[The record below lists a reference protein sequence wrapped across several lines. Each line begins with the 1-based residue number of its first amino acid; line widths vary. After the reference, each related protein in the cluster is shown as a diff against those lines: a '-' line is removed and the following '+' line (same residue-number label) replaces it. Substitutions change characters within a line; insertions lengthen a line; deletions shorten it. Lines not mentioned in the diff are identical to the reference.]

1 MQISVRTVLGGLGVQ
16 LTMGLV
22 VMRWQGGNDAIA
34 WVARLVT
41 TFLEFGLVGAEF
53 VFGESLWDHAFAWAL
68 DRAPDATPEPPRTD
82 LEVPSSDDP
91 EEIAAE
97 LGLASFSTR
106 DELQRARRR
115 FMWRNHPDRKPEL
128 PAALA
133 NRRVA
138 IANMLIDRALR
149 GLSSGGRSS

>member
-1 MQISVRTVLGGLGVQ
+1 MRDRKSFGHILETLDAPRRDDASDRAFANPLSTAAAPIPSDAADDPGVE
-16 LTMGLV
+16 
-22 VMRWQGGNDAIA
+22 N
-34 WVARLVT
+34 
-41 TFLEFGLVGAEF
+41 
-53 VFGESLWDHAFAWAL
+53 LWDHAFAWAL
-68 DRAPDATPEPPRTD
+68 DRAPDATLEPPRTD

>member
-1 MQISVRTVLGGLGVQ
+1 MRDRKSFGHILETLDAPRRDDASDRAFANPLSTAAAPIPSDAADDPGVEN
-16 LTMGLV
+16 V
-22 VMRWQGGNDAIA
+22 
-34 WVARLVT
+34 
-41 TFLEFGLVGAEF
+41 
-53 VFGESLWDHAFAWAL
+53 WDHAFAWAL
-68 DRAPDATPEPPRTD
+68 DRAPDAPLEPPRTD

-115 FMWRNHPDRKPEL
+115 FMWRNHPDRRPKIST
-128 PAALA
+128 ALA

>member
-1 MQISVRTVLGGLGVQ
+1 
-16 LTMGLV
+16 
-22 VMRWQGGNDAIA
+22 MRDRKSFGHILETLDAPRRDDASDRAFANPLSTAAAPIPSD
-34 WVARLVT
+34 VADDP
-41 TFLEFGLVGAEF
+41 GAEN
-53 VFGESLWDHAFAWAL
+53 LWDHAFAWAL
-68 DRAPDATPEPPRTD
+68 DRAPDATLEPPRTD

-106 DELQRARRR
+106 DELQHVRRR
-115 FMWRNHPDRKPEL
+115 FMWRNHSDRRPEI

>member
-1 MQISVRTVLGGLGVQ
+1 MRDRKSFVHILETLDAFRRDDASDRGFANPLSTAAAPIPSNAADDPGVE
-16 LTMGLV
+16 
-22 VMRWQGGNDAIA
+22 N
-34 WVARLVT
+34 
-41 TFLEFGLVGAEF
+41 
-53 VFGESLWDHAFAWAL
+53 LWDHAFAWAL

-91 EEIAAE
+91 EEITAE

-115 FMWRNHPDRKPEL
+115 FMWRNHPDRKPEI

-149 GLSSGGRSS
+149 KLPTGDRSS